1 MNIMVKIRINASV
14 ATGLLV
20 IQTIFLLVLYSRQNN
35 HFSGTDGKEKVHL
48 LILSSWRSGSSF
60 VGQIFSQHPDVFYLM
75 EPAWHVWVTMFQNS
89 AKVLHMA
96 VRDLVRSVFLCDM
109 SVFDSYMP
117 KERNISSL
125 FQWAVSRALCTVPA
139 CKSFPRDEIINE
151 TACKTLC
158 GKYPFYITEQVCN
171 TYSHVVIKEVRFFDL
186 KVLYPLLT
194 DPSLNLKIVH
204 LVRDP
209 RAVAKSREQSK
220 KSLTRDNGIVLN
232 TNGTKVDDIKYEVV
246 QEICRSHVQIY
257 ETAAYKTPSFL
268 KDRYMLVRYEDV
280 VRDPLQEISEM
291 YRFAQLK
298 PTNKLEK
305 WIYNITHG
313 QSSGNE
319 KEAFTITSRNAVN
332 VSQAWRNVLPFQK
345 VKHIQDVCKG
355 AMNMLG
361 YRLVDSEAE
370 QKDLNMEVVLP
381 RRQYQFSWL

>member
-1 MNIMVKIRINASV
+1 MIKIRINGSV

-20 IQTIFLLVLYSRQNN
+20 IQTVFLLVLYSRQNI
-35 HFSGTDGKEKVHL
+35 HYSDTDGKDRVHL

-96 VRDLVRSVFLCDM
+96 VRDVVRSVFLCDM

-117 KERNISSL
+117 KERNVSSL

-139 CKSFPRDEIINE
+139 CKSFPRDEITDE
-151 TACKTLC
+151 MSCKTLC
-158 GKYPFYITEQVCN
+158 GKYPFHNVEQACN

-194 DPSLNLKIVH
+194 DPSLNVKILH

-220 KSLTRDNGIVLN
+220 KALTRDNGIVLN
-232 TNGTKVDDIKYEVV
+232 TNGTKVDDIKFQVI

-257 ETAAYKTPSFL
+257 ETAAFKAPSFL
-268 KDRYMLVRYEDV
+268 KNRYMLVRYEDV
-280 VRDPLQEISEM
+280 VRDPLREITQM
-291 YRFAQLK
+291 YKFAELK
-298 PTNKLEK
+298 LTNKLEK

-313 QSSGNE
+313 RSYGNK
-319 KEAFTITSRNAVN
+319 KEAFTITSRDAANL
-332 VSQAWRNVLPFQK
+332 SQAWRTVLPFNK
-345 VKHIQDVCKG
+345 VKMIQDMCKG

-361 YRLVDSEAE
+361 YQLVDSEVE
-370 QKDLNMEVVLP
+370 QKDLNMEVVLQ
-381 RRQYQFSWL
+381 RRQYQFSWS

>member
-1 MNIMVKIRINASV
+1 MVKFRINGSL

-20 IQTIFLLVLYSRQNN
+20 IQTAFLLVLYSRQNI
-35 HFSGTDGKEKVHL
+35 HFSDTAGKEKVHL

-75 EPAWHVWVTMFQNS
+75 EPAWHVWGTMFQNG

-96 VRDLVRSVFLCDM
+96 VRDVVRSIFLCDM

-125 FQWAVSRALCTVPA
+125 FQWSVSRALCSAPA
-139 CKSFPRDEIINE
+139 CNSFPRDEISDE
-151 TACKTLC
+151 VSCRTLC
-158 GKYPFYITEQVCN
+158 GKYSFYKAEKACK

-194 DPSLNLKIVH
+194 DPSLNLKILH

-220 KSLTRDNGIVLN
+220 KSLMRDNGIVLN
-232 TNGTKVDDIKYEVV
+232 TNGTIVDDYKYQVI
-246 QEICRSHVQIY
+246 QEICRSHVQMY
-257 ETAAYKTPSFL
+257 ETAVHKAPSFL

-280 VRDPLQEISEM
+280 VRDPLLEISEM
-291 YRFAQLK
+291 YKFAGLK
-298 PTNKLEK
+298 LTDNLKN
-305 WIYNITHG
+305 WIFNITHG
-313 QSSGNE
+313 QSSGDK
-319 KEAFTITSRNAVN
+319 KEAFTITSRNAA
-332 VSQAWRNVLPFQK
+332 SISKAWRKVLPFKK
-345 VKHIQDVCKG
+345 VEKIQEVCKG

-361 YRLVDSEAE
+361 YQLVDSEGE
-370 QKDLNMEVVLP
+370 QKDLNLEVVLP
-381 RRQYQFSWL
+381 RKQNRFSWT

>member
-1 MNIMVKIRINASV
+1 MVKIRINGSV

-20 IQTIFLLVLYSRQNN
+20 AQTVFLLVLYSRQNIR
-35 HFSGTDGKEKVHL
+35 FSDTNGKEKVHL

-117 KERNISSL
+117 KEKNISSL

-139 CKSFPRDEIINE
+139 CKSFSRDEITSE
-151 TACKTLC
+151 RACKTLC
-158 GKYPFYITEQVCN
+158 GKYPFQDIEQACN
-171 TYSHVVIKEVRFFDL
+171 TYTHVVIKEVRFFDL

-194 DPSLNLKIVH
+194 DPSLNLKILH

-209 RAVAKSREQSK
+209 RAVAKSREQSRK
-220 KSLTRDNGIVLN
+220 ALTRDNGIVLN
-232 TNGTKVDDIKYEVV
+232 TNGTKVDDSKYQVI
-246 QEICRSHVQIY
+246 QEICRSHIQIY
-257 ETAAYKTPSFL
+257 ETAAYKAPSFL
-268 KDRYMLVRYEDV
+268 KGRYMLVRYEDV
-280 VRDPLQEISEM
+280 VRDPLREISEM
-291 YRFAQLK
+291 YKFAELK
-298 PTNKLEK
+298 LGNKLEK

-313 QSSGNE
+313 RSSGNE
-319 KEAFTITSRNAVN
+319 KEAFKITSRNAVN
-332 VSQAWRNVLPFQK
+332 ISQAWRNVLPFEK
-345 VKHIQDVCKG
+345 VKKIQEVCKG

-361 YRLVDSEAE
+361 YQLVESEEE

-381 RRQYQFSWL
+381 RRQYQFKWT